1 MNDLLKPKAVFIG
14 IDQAYTGFGL
24 VVLDD
29 EGICLRK
36 NLWKFPKTEDDGER
50 LATINDKLWAR
61 LGEYSLIDTEV
72 HIAMEGY
79 SYGSQLNREKLGELG
94 GLVKMVSFLLFGKSP
109 TVFAPTTLKQS
120 ITGKGNASKEDMV
133 VAIQRIDPE
142 VTNHNVADAYG
153 LAYMLYCAN

>member
-1 MNDLLKPKAVFIG
+1 MSDLLKPKAIFIG
-14 IDQAYTGFGL
+14 IDQSYTGFGL

-29 EGICLRK
+29 EGIYLRK

-109 TVFAPTTLKQS
+109 TVFAPTTLKQF